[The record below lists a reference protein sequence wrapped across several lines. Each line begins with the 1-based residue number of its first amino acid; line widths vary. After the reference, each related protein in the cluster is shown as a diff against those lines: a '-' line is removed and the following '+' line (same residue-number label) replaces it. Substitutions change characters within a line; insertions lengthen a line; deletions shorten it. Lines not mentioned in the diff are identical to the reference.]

1 MIVQKYSRLYCH
13 RFISKKIENCPSCCL
28 KMKYFFIGR
37 RKTYNQLVYE
47 KIVDKLNLNIIKKR
61 AEFAE
66 SHEKKIIYNQLIIAM

>member
-1 MIVQKYSRLYCH
+1 
-13 RFISKKIENCPSCCL
+13 
-28 KMKYFFIGR
+28 MKYLFIGR

-66 SHEKKIIYNQLIIAM
+66 SHEKKIIYNELIIAMQRIKDE